1 MKKKRIYLDTSVIS
15 ALSDIRIPERQKQTK
30 EFFKK
35 SLPDYEVF
43 VSDIVINELYA
54 TQNKDLQEAFFNTI
68 RDFEILKASQETT
81 DLAKEYIS
89 RNIIPSK
96 HFEDAAHIAIATIGE
111 INYLVSWNFK
121 HMVKARTRELV
132 MLTNSLLGYPVL
144 DIVAPPEL

>member
-144 DIVAPPEL
+144 IL